1 MIIDLKNIDYYY
13 LTNNNKKRKKHML
26 KEFCNYNLFEIN
38 PNPLFDGNQ
47 YKSAGSGF
55 LKIID
60 TVSNKINNNF
70 KPFVMLEDDIKKK
83 ENYPDNLEIPD
94 NCDIFY
100 LGHSKYGINQ
110 RSLIDCMYITHNN
123 NIVKLVSMLATHAM
137 MICSFKG
144 LLYMQKCMMTVFYE
158 KKPWDIPLA
167 TTMHT
172 LNVYSST
179 KELMY
184 QYGPVGGRQKNTFNI
199 NFPREKSLIEIPSF
213 VDNNA
218 MQFPLLVEKKLK
230 KIKIFAVWTN
240 CNNIFNKIMNEYDWK
255 SDSKYGNEYIF
266 TKEDDFTHAILMNF
280 TMPNLSIN
288 RENIIGLAQEP
299 SIHLKLTSQHVKYYK
314 KNVKKFF
321 IGSTKYI
328 KSSPEIIMELNKD
341 PPHIFNPGMGP
352 LYSGF
357 HGDPSRGNT
366 FWVYPKSCPLVT
378 PRWDTYNA
386 NKFCG
391 NASFVRD
398 TGGGIK
404 EFICL
409 GHCKSDE
416 KENKTNTSQES
427 KVVSTLPFIEKMSYQ
442 LPHISYKIVNNYIEN
457 FPKKN
462 KIINYVY
469 SWKNPGHSTQLYRY
483 RHNLGNTILKNNLPI
498 DIYGSSTDGLKKN
511 FPNKENIKYSFDWKD
526 IHKIYE
532 NYKFC
537 IVIENTR
544 EPEYFSEKIIIAL
557 LCGCVPIYLGC
568 TNIDNYFKDYVIH
581 LSGNIKDD
589 LNLIKTI
596 INNPDKYYKKI
607 NIEDIKEKIHLKNII
622 HQEFL

>member
-1 MIIDLKNIDYYY
+1 
-13 LTNNNKKRKKHML
+13 
-26 KEFCNYNLFEIN
+26 
-38 PNPLFDGNQ
+38 
-47 YKSAGSGF
+47 
-55 LKIID
+55 
-60 TVSNKINNNF
+60 
-70 KPFVMLEDDIKKK
+70 
-83 ENYPDNLEIPD
+83 
-94 NCDIFY
+94 
-100 LGHSKYGINQ
+100 
-110 RSLIDCMYITHNN
+110 
-123 NIVKLVSMLATHAM
+123 
-137 MICSFKG
+137 
-144 LLYMQKCMMTVFYE
+144 
-158 KKPWDIPLA
+158 
-167 TTMHT
+167 
-172 LNVYSST
+172 
-179 KELMY
+179 
-184 QYGPVGGRQKNTFNI
+184 
-199 NFPREKSLIEIPSF
+199 
-213 VDNNA
+213 
-218 MQFPLLVEKKLK
+218 
-230 KIKIFAVWTN
+230 
-240 CNNIFNKIMNEYDWK
+240 MNEYDWK
-255 SDSKYGNEYIF
+255 SDNKYGIEYIF
-266 TKEDDFTHAILMNF
+266 TKEDDFTHVILMNF
-280 TMPNLSIN
+280 IMPNLSIN
-288 RENIIGLAQEP
+288 KENIIGLAQEP
-299 SIHLKLTSQHVKYYK
+299 SIHLVLKPHHIKYYK
-314 KNVKKFF
+314 KNIKKYF
-321 IGSTKYI
+321 IGSTKHI

-341 PPHIFNPGMGP
+341 SPHVLNPGVGP
-352 LYSGF
+352 LHSGF

-366 FWVYPKSCPLVT
+366 FWVYPRNRRLATV
-378 PRWDTYNA
+378 RWDTYDA
-386 NKFCG
+386 EGFCA
-391 NASFVRD
+391 NASFVRN

-409 GHCKSDE
+409 GHYKSDE
-416 KENKTNTSQES
+416 KENKSNASQES

-442 LPHISYKIVNNYIEN
+442 LPHISYKIINNYIEN

-462 KIINYVY
+462 KLINYVY
-469 SWKNPGHSTQLYRY
+469 SWKNPGHSTHLYRY

-511 FPNKENIKYSFDWKD
+511 FPKKENIKYGFDWKD